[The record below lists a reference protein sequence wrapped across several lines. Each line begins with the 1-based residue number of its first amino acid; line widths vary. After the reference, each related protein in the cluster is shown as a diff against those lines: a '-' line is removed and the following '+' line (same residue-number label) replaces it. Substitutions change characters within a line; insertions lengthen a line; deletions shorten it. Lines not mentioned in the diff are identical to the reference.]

1 MDIATLGLALDSR
14 PIVAGVKALDDLAAA
29 AKPAAAGVD
38 KLSQAVKQYGQESG
52 RSFNKPASDAAAGL
66 DKITKSGGLA
76 RHELINLSR
85 QLQDVGVSLAGG
97 QSLFTVFA
105 QQGAQIA
112 DIYGSSKTGTVGG
125 SLKQIAGG
133 IASVLT
139 PARLLVG
146 GLGALAIGGGLA
158 IKSLADS
165 GKQFDDVSRSIGV
178 TTDRLHAL
186 QQAAAFKGIGQ
197 NDFFKGMQQFGAQV
211 YEAQHAMGGLAEVMA
226 ANGKSAKDTNG
237 YLEAAA
243 DLIKN
248 ARSDQQRLVLL
259 QQMGLPA
266 TMDWVR
272 LLSQGKDGIRAAT
285 EEAVKFNASA
295 EGKLVASARKFD
307 DEWNKATTKATNYIK
322 AFALNSADSL
332 ANMTVPPWLA
342 VLALGGAGALG
353 GALAGPVGMIAGGA
367 AGIGV
372 GLYGTGAN
380 LSGQGQAPTRVMING
395 GTTAPKPNGGTI
407 DKDALQRQIQLEQQ
421 RLGVLGQVVTI
432 DEQIR
437 GSELSIK
444 AARLQPGSLITDAD
458 VKRVSDYAK
467 QTALGTLAI
476 RQQADAFRVDAATV
490 GMSVGAAAEYAAVQ
504 QRINTELAKGNTL
517 RPDQLAAIQKEA
529 GALGQAAQ
537 NADNLRFAYGALVQ
551 GPIQTFT
558 GAIANGS
565 KAWDAFKQAGV
576 SALSS
581 IASRLADMAS
591 QNLWGAAF
599 GGSGGGLLSGLFGG
613 SGVSAQAASAST
625 LANNTGGAFFGPGFA
640 SGGFT
645 GFGGKYE
652 PAGVVH
658 KGEYVMDAVST
669 RRIGVRNL
677 DRMRGYAD
685 GGLVDGG
692 ARFSPRADGGDGMTV
707 RTGDTSIVI
716 QGNADERT
724 IAMLRQELAARDAAL
739 PGQVVA
745 AVKKARAGRSL

>member
-1 MDIATLGLALDSR
+1 
-14 PIVAGVKALDDLAAA
+14 VAGVKALDDLT
-29 AKPAAAGVD
+29 AAAGVD

-52 RSFNKPASDAAAGL
+52 RSFSKPASDAAAGL

-97 QSLFTVFA
+97 QSPLTVLF
-105 QQGAQIA
+105 QQGSQIV

-125 SLKQIAGG
+125 SPKQIAGG

-139 PARLLVG
+139 PTRLLVG
-146 GLGALAIGGGLA
+146 GLRALAIGGVMA
-158 IKSLADS
+158 IRSLADS
-165 GKQFDDVSRSIGV
+165 AKPFDDVSRSIDV
-178 TTDRLHAL
+178 TTDRLHTF
-186 QQAAAFKGIGQ
+186 QQSTAFKGIGQ
-197 NDFFKGMQQFGAQV
+197 DEFFKGFAQIGAQT
-211 YEAQHAMGGLAEVMA
+211 YQAQRNMGSLAEFLA
-226 ANGKSAKDTNG
+226 ANGKSAKDFQGT
-237 YLEAAA
+237 LETVA

-248 ARSDQQRLVLL
+248 AGSDQQRLALL
-259 QQMGLPA
+259 QQAGLPA
-266 TMDWVR
+266 TIQWVDY
-272 LLSQGKDGIRAAT
+272 LKQGKDGIRAAQA
-285 EEAVKFNASA
+285 EAVRFSQTA
-295 EGKLVASARKFD
+295 EGQLVASARKFD
-307 DEWNKATTKATNYIK
+307 EEWNKATTKIVNTFKSASLDIAT
-322 AFALNSADSL
+322 SL
-332 ANMTVPPWLA
+332 ANVKVPPWLQ

-353 GALAGPVGMIAGGA
+353 GSFAGPIGAAVGGA
-367 AGIGV
+367 AGIGA
-372 GLYGTGAN
+372 GLALNGAN
-380 LSGQGQAPTRVMING
+380 LNG
-395 GTTAPKPNGGTI
+395 GAPAPPKRIMITKPNSTSPSDGSTI
-407 DKDALQRQIQLEQQ
+407 DKDALQRQIALEQQ
-421 RLGVLGQVVTI
+421 RLGIIGQVATI

-437 GSELSIK
+437 GSELQIK
-444 AARLQPGSLITDAD
+444 AARLQPGSLITD
-458 VKRVSDYAK
+458 
-467 QTALGTLAI
+467 G
-476 RQQADAFRVDAATV
+476 ADAHRIDGATV
-490 GMSVGAAAEYAAVQ
+490 GMSVAAGVEYTAVQ
-504 QRINTELAKGNTL
+504 QRINAELAKGNAL
-517 RPDQLAAIQKEA
+517 RPEQLAAIQKEA
-529 GALGQAAQ
+529 GALGQAAA

-551 GPIQTFT
+551 GPIQTFA

-613 SGVSAQAASAST
+613 SGVSAQAASASS

-658 KGEYVMDAVST
+658 RGEYVMDAVST

-692 ARFSPRADGGDGMTV
+692 GRLSLRADGGGMTV

-716 QGNADERT
+716 QGNADEKT
-724 IAMLRQELAARDAAL
+724 VAVLRQELAARDAAL

-745 AVKKARAGRSL
+745 AVKKAKQGRAL